1 MFFGLKI
8 FGNTLKQY
16 LFFLFTFLAS
26 LIILS
31 ILKIFIL
38 RYLKQIIK
46 KTKTEIDDFLIEL
59 FEKLGLPLLY
69 YIVFYL
75 SINFLTL
82 NNWVKKFINAVGLIF
97 LVTQGIRFLVA
108 ILGYFIEKQ
117 WLKKGKL
124 NEATKQNLKT
134 ILSIAKVIL
143 WGVGIIFILDNL
155 GFKISTVLAGLG
167 IGGVAIALAAQAIL
181 ADLFSYFVI
190 FFDKPFEVGDFIVI
204 GEFAGTIEQIGIK
217 TTRLR
222 SLSGEQLIFSNTDLT
237 NSRVR
242 NYKRMDRRRVVF
254 KICVTYQTPED
265 KLKQIPQIIKNIIEN
280 TKDTLFDRTHFS
292 AFGDFSLIFE
302 VVYFVLSPDY
312 KKYMDVQEEINLAIK
327 RNFEKLGIEFAYP
340 TQKLYINKTD

>member
-1 MFFGLKI
+1 MFELKI

-16 LFFLFTFLAS
+16 LFFLFAFLGS
-26 LIILS
+26 LVILS
-31 ILKIFIL
+31 LLKIFIL
-38 RYLKQIIK
+38 KHFKRIAE
-46 KTKTEIDDFLIEL
+46 KTRTDIDNFLIRL
-59 FEKLGLPLLY
+59 FEELCLPLLY
-69 YIVFYL
+69 YWVFYF

-82 NNWVKKFINAVGLIF
+82 NEWAKKFINAVALIF
-97 LVTQGIRFLVA
+97 LVTQGIRFLIA
-108 ILGYFIEKQ
+108 ILGYFIQKQ
-117 WLKKGKL
+117 WIKKGKL
-124 NEATKQNLKT
+124 NETAKQNLKT

-143 WGVGIIFILDNL
+143 WSVGIVFILDNL

-242 NYKRMDRRRVVF
+242 NYKRMEKRRIVF
-254 KICVTYQTPED
+254 KIGITYQTPQD

-280 TKDTLFDRTHFS
+280 TKDALFERAHFF

-302 VVYFVLSPDY
+302 IVYYVLSPDY
-312 KKYMDVQEEINLAIK
+312 SKYMDIQQEINFAIK
-327 RNFEKLGIEFAYP
+327 KRFEEFGIKFAYP
-340 TQKLYINKTD
+340 TQTLYIDKID